1 MRHKRKSPLSADFS
15 FSEYSTSLN
24 TCEDS
29 ADSPYVIQRAVMQ
42 AMDEEFYHK
51 SHYYLPR
58 RCRVRLYDRQGKVIH
73 QSESVV
79 LGARLPRIYMSASY
93 RKTYCAS
100 FKVWE
105 LEVDRSCGTPSS
117 GRQSRGDR
125 LSRRAGLLFCLRT
138 GDLVGRSD
146 TRSGTP
152 VAAPP

>member
-15 FSEYSTSLN
+15 FGEYSTSLN

-79 LGARLPRIYMSASY
+79 LGARLPRIY
-93 RKTYCAS
+93 
-100 FKVWE
+100 
-105 LEVDRSCGTPSS
+105 
-117 GRQSRGDR
+117 SRRAIVRPTVR
-125 LSRRAGLLFCLRT
+125 LSRCGSSRSIARLLCLWDSVIGPSEPR
-138 GDLVGRSD
+138 
-146 TRSGTP
+146 
-152 VAAPP
+152 